1 MKALEA
7 GLLFN
12 LTPFIMKHCFD
23 NRIVSAALLAV
34 SIVILGFCV
43 KWGIDDFANKD
54 RKVSVKGL
62 SEREVDADDGGDGGR
77 KTEKRR

>member
-1 MKALEA
+1 
-7 GLLFN
+7 
-12 LTPFIMKHCFD
+12 MKHCCFD

-34 SIVILGFCV
+34 SIVILGICV

-62 SEREVDADDGGDGGR
+62 SEQGDMADTLQGAWQQPSRTLQPHCRDTRQD
-77 KTEKRR
+77 